1 MVSERLNGTLGVV
14 VSKILED
21 TNCGVQIALAWE
33 VAARNAFYNN
43 SGVSP
48 NQLVFGFNPNL
59 PNVYDSTLPASSLEE
74 TTTDILSKNCAAR
87 NKAREIFIKYEANE
101 KIRKALRHNVRNTEI
116 ELLERG
122 DEVLYKRKD
131 NNKWQGPGKVTHIDL
146 GAKSV
151 TVNHGGYLIK
161 VHAVS
166 ILKIPVSGGYCPI
179 ESDSEDI
186 DDIISEPQ
194 IQNNEENIPV
204 NDILEKANLRPRSK
218 SPIMDAMHTPEIEAS
233 KSPIMDAM
241 QTPEIETTSCVTNN
255 KQKDTSETE
264 AEGIK
269 ENTINMKNLK
279 NGQRF
284 KGINSTTG
292 QYISGKILNR
302 AGKVKGSNKHCYNI
316 ETDSTGWR
324 GWINMDN
331 IKDLQLVSEE
341 FQMVILFNSSEVANA
356 KEEELRNWIRNKVF
370 EEVEDNGQRTISVR
384 WVITEK
390 GLEEKLETK
399 ARLVARGFEE
409 QTAHLQKD
417 APTCAREVVRLVI
430 FIASIKRWTCRSVD
444 VKSAYLQKDEITREV
459 FLRPPEEFDNG
470 KIWKLKKTVYGLCDA
485 ARAWYMRVKSVL
497 TELGVQKCPLDNSL
511 FFWHVN
517 GILEGVICI
526 YVDDFLFAGTK
537 DFVDKIIMRFM
548 KKFQIGNTG
557 NVNFTYV
564 GLRINSYNDGLTLDQ
579 DHYIRSLSSI
589 TISKERALNKNDDL
603 DKKELAAFRTLVGQ
617 LSWISTHTRPD
628 IAFETCELGSLF
640 TGAKVS
646 DLMRLNKLVER
657 VKNLSVHLYFPRL
670 DSTKRYTI
678 KCFTDA
684 SFRNLQNE
692 GSQAGFII
700 FICNIEEDMRCPIYW
715 QSRRIDRVVDSTL
728 AAETAALHEGAK
740 TAVYLATVIKQLIPD
755 IVLQVKCITDNKS
768 LVDALYSTKM
778 MKDKWLRLNIL
789 GIAYML
795 KNNEINKVEW
805 IDSKSQ
811 LADTLTKRG
820 SCRDKLI
827 HSISRN

>member
-1 MVSERLNGTLGVV
+1 M
-14 VSKILED
+14 
-21 TNCGVQIALAWE
+21 
-33 VAARNAFYNN
+33 
-43 SGVSP
+43 
-48 NQLVFGFNPNL
+48 
-59 PNVYDSTLPASSLEE
+59 
-74 TTTDILSKNCAAR
+74 
-87 NKAREIFIKYEANE
+87 
-101 KIRKALRHNVRNTEI
+101 RHNVRNTEI
-116 ELLERG
+116 ETLEQG

-166 ILKIPVSGGYCPI
+166 LKL
-179 ESDSEDI
+179 DI
-186 DDIISEPQ
+186 FCEPL
-194 IQNNEENIPV
+194 IQDKEENIPV
-204 NDILEKANLRPRSK
+204 HEILEKPNLRPTSK
-218 SPIMDAMHTPEIEAS
+218 SPIMDDQHTSERPTL
-233 KSPIMDAM
+233 KSPIMDD
-241 QTPEIETTSCVTNN
+241 QH
-255 KQKDTSETE
+255 TSEMEAPPCVIDNTHKDISDATE
-264 AEGIK
+264 AECIEAK
-269 ENTINMKNLK
+269 TINMKNLK

-284 KGINSTTG
+284 QGIDSTTG
-292 QYISGKILNR
+292 QYISGKIINR
-302 AGKVKGSNKHCYNI
+302 AGKVKGPNKHCYNI
-316 ETDSTGWR
+316 ENDSTGWR
-324 GWINMDN
+324 GWINMES

-341 FQMVILFNSSEVANA
+341 FQMVILFNSSEVAKA

-390 GLEEKLETK
+390 GLEEKIETK

-444 VKSAYLQKDEITREV
+444 VKAAYLQGDDITREV
-459 FLRPPEEFDNG
+459 FLRPPVEFDNG

-497 TELGVQKCPLDNSL
+497 IELGVQKCPLDNSL

-517 GILEGVICI
+517 GVLKGVICI

-537 DFVDKIIMRFM
+537 EFVEKIIMRFM

-579 DHYIRSLSSI
+579 DHYIKSLSSI
-589 TISKERALNKNDDL
+589 IISKERALNKSDDL
-603 DKKELAAFRTLVGQ
+603 NKKELAAFRTLVGQ

-628 IAFETCELGSLF
+628 IAFETCEFGSLF

-657 VKNLSVHLYFPRL
+657 VKNISVHLYFPRL
-670 DSTKRYTI
+670 ESTKKYTI

-700 FICNIEEDMRCPIYW
+700 FVCETEEDKMCPIYW

-755 IVLQVKCITDNKS
+755 IILQVTCITDNKS

-789 GIAYML
+789 GIDYML

-805 IDSKSQ
+805 IDSKNQ

-827 HSISRN
+827 HSISRD